1 MRGRVAGPGRPW
13 VRPGASGNGGGWESA
28 GEEWGSASPS
38 PEAGRPASAGTRRI
52 GGNVTL
58 YAGESECLKESAMG
72 HLSSRSVI
80 PVQEHLRDQVANALR
95 AALTAGELRPGVVYS
110 APTLAAELGVSA
122 TPVREAMLDLA
133 KEGLVEAVRNKGFR
147 ITEITDKDLD
157 EYTEI
162 RELIEAPT
170 IARATVVATAE
181 QLEALRPQALE
192 IVEAARGHD
201 LIGYL
206 EADRRFHLGLLALAG
221 NNHLVEVVSD
231 LRKRSRLYGLNR
243 LDSTGRLV
251 DSAEE
256 HIELL
261 DLMLALRRRG
271 CRGVH
276 AAPPRPHPLAVGGR
290 QGGADPAPRP
300 APGRRI
306 VRTRG
311 YGREPRVTPPAPG
324 RPPAR
329 PCPTPVRSR
338 TRGGARRPGPYRRR
352 HRARPQ
358 PSRSVPIHSSTASA
372 VRGSASDISRAP
384 SAVIT
389 RSSSIR
395 MPIPRS
401 SDGSV
406 SSSGWRYRPGSTVRT
421 WPSSSTPSR

>member
-1 MRGRVAGPGRPW
+1 
-13 VRPGASGNGGGWESA
+13 
-28 GEEWGSASPS
+28 
-38 PEAGRPASAGTRRI
+38 
-52 GGNVTL
+52 
-58 YAGESECLKESAMG
+58 MG

-261 DLMLALRRRG
+261 DLMLAGDAAGAEACMRRHLGHIRS
-271 CRGVH
+271 
-276 AAPPRPHPLAVGGR
+276 LW
-290 QGGADPAPRP
+290 ADGKEAQ
-300 APGRRI
+300 
-306 VRTRG
+306 
-311 YGREPRVTPPAPG
+311 TPP
-324 RPPAR
+324 PALR
-329 PCPTPVRSR
+329 L
-338 TRGGARRPGPYRRR
+338 GAG
-352 HRARPQ
+352 
-358 PSRSVPIHSSTASA
+358 
-372 VRGSASDISRAP
+372 
-384 SAVIT
+384 
-389 RSSSIR
+389 
-395 MPIPRS
+395 
-401 SDGSV
+401 
-406 SSSGWRYRPGSTVRT
+406 
-421 WPSSSTPSR
+421 